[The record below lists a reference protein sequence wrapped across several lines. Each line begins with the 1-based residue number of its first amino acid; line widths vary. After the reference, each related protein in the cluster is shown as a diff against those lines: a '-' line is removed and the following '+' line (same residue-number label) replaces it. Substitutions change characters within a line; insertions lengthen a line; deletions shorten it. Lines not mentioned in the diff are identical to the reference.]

1 MVFYFL
7 TNLLL
12 FCFQAN
18 VWLYKKIRWI
28 TFFILFIFFELC
40 NITWIYFT
48 PLEALKHPWKAM
60 ISKRHFWQNLSGKSL
75 HLLPSLLLF
84 YFYSPLP
91 LSRLLNDSGVMMGAC
106 LSYICL
112 VSARQ
117 HVMTGAVQWSEYVN
131 CSL

>member
-60 ISKRHFWQNLSGKSL
+60 ISKRHFWQNLRKVSSFIAIPFIILFLFATSSFSSTKWQRCDDGG
-75 HLLPSLLLF
+75 LPVVYMFSQCT
-84 YFYSPLP
+84 PAC
-91 LSRLLNDSGVMMGAC
+91 NDWCSSMEW
-106 LSYICL
+106 IC
-112 VSARQ
+112 
-117 HVMTGAVQWSEYVN
+117 
-131 CSL
+131 